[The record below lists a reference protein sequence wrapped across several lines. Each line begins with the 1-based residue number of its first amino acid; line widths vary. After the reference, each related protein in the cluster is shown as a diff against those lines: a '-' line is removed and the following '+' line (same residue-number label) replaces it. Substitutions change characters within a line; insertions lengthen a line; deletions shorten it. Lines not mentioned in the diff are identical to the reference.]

1 MINYGLTMHGVDR
14 GGGMVKGSVDEG
26 SVVGSQGEGRVVNGG
41 VVGEGSSRVV
51 HGSVDESLGVTEGRG
66 VVGRGVVGSGM
77 VGLGDIGL
85 GLPLV
90 LHVGNE
96 SVLCR
101 KKRIIQILAL
111 LCTLIVTWRALLTPT
126 RFVSDYETV
135 SS

>member
-1 MINYGLTMHGVDR
+1 MHGVDR

-66 VVGRGVVGSGM
+66 VVGRGVVGRGVVGSGM

-101 KKRIIQILAL
+101 KKEQ
-111 LCTLIVTWRALLTPT
+111 
-126 RFVSDYETV
+126 FKF
-135 SS
+135 

>member
-1 MINYGLTMHGVDR
+1 MHGVDR

-66 VVGRGVVGSGM
+66 MVGSGVVGRGVVGSGM

-101 KKRIIQILAL
+101 KKNNSNFSFALHLNCYMASTFDAHQI
-111 LCTLIVTWRALLTPT
+111 C
-126 RFVSDYETV
+126 
-135 SS
+135 

>member
-66 VVGRGVVGSGM
+66 VVGRGM

-101 KKRIIQILAL
+101 KKEQ
-111 LCTLIVTWRALLTPT
+111 
-126 RFVSDYETV
+126 FKF
-135 SS
+135 